1 MLLHTYTRIYFE
13 DETEANAKDAVLQS
27 VPAERRQTLIAKRE
41 AGASAKPGS
50 SGTIYRFDI
59 HLRGPN
65 ETVFFDL

>member
-1 MLLHTYTRIYFE
+1 MLLHAYTRIYFE

-27 VPAERRQTLIAKRE
+27 VPAERRHTLIAKRE
-41 AGASAKPGS
+41 AGASGKPGS

>member
-1 MLLHTYTRIYFE
+1 
-13 DETEANAKDAVLQS
+13 